1 MTLSLINPQNLVTGL
16 VVAATTGIVGYLI
29 KTFFILDGKLVLG
42 TTPRVAG
49 SYLSEYFDA
58 PSEWV
63 GETIEV
69 KQFGRKIWGT
79 ISDND
84 SSYSVN
90 FKGVVTPS
98 RVIKYTFRP
107 DDSSKN
113 DYGVGLLRLD
123 KYGEGATGLVL
134 FLDDDKETPAAIQI
148 KIRKKK

>member
-1 MTLSLINPQNLVTGL
+1 MLNLINPQNLVTGL
-16 VVAATTGIVGYLI
+16 IVAAATGVVGYLI
-29 KTFFILDGKLVLG
+29 KTFFILDGKVVLG
-42 TTPRVAG
+42 SSPNVAG

-84 SSYSVN
+84 SNYSVN
-90 FKGVVTPS
+90 FKGMVTPS
-98 RVIKYTFRP
+98 RIIKYTFRP
-107 DDSSKN
+107 NDNDKN

-123 KYGEGATGLVL
+123 KYGEAATGLVL
-134 FLDDDKETPAAIQI
+134 FLDEEKETPAAIQI